1 MMTPLRAARRGARGG
16 VEPSFENVR
25 VKERIV
31 GRRREIICRRYDRT
45 TDSFIAIDPGS
56 LGIEEE

>member
-1 MMTPLRAARRGARGG
+1 MMTRCALHAEGRA
-16 VEPSFENVR
+16 VVIEPSFENVH

-31 GRRREIICRRYDRT
+31 GRRREITCRRYDGK
-45 TDSFIAIDPGS
+45 TDSFIVIDPGS

>member
-1 MMTPLRAARRGARGG
+1 M
-16 VEPSFENVR
+16 VIEPSFENVH

-31 GRRREIICRRYDRT
+31 GRRREITCRRYDGK
-45 TDSFIAIDPGS
+45 TDSFIVIDPGS